1 MLFTFITY
9 VYYFKSLL
17 EYFYPELEDADIL
30 SIPLNVGADN
40 KDKNI
45 PGWVAQGFS
54 LAEFNFISS
63 FMELH
68 TEFFSSCLVHS
79 KHFIIK
85 PICLV
90 FVCLFIIYFSVL
102 EVYATITYNIVTFSV
117 AVIKCHDEK
126 QLIENCSLAYSQSG
140 SWEITSSS
148 DNVKR
153 EEITLHSQSGSW
165 ETTSSTDNVK
175 QKEIPPRPQ
184 ASPRDTLPLIN
195 WVFP

>member
-68 TEFFSSCLVHS
+68 TEFFS
-79 KHFIIK
+79 F
-85 PICLV
+85 
-90 FVCLFIIYFSVL
+90 FLFG
-102 EVYATITYNIVTFSV
+102 T
-117 AVIKCHDEK
+117 
-126 QLIENCSLAYSQSG
+126 
-140 SWEITSSS
+140 
-148 DNVKR
+148 
-153 EEITLHSQSGSW
+153 
-165 ETTSSTDNVK
+165 
-175 QKEIPPRPQ
+175 
-184 ASPRDTLPLIN
+184 
-195 WVFP
+195 